1 MPCKAHQYSMI
12 YFELNNKVTVA
23 KRCILIF
30 LRVGIF
36 FFLSQILCK
45 LFLISCL
52 QCCAKYMRFLVL
64 LTGVLSIT

>member
-36 FFLSQILCK
+36 FLSQILCK
-45 LFLISCL
+45 LSLISCL
-52 QCCAKYMRFLVL
+52 QCCAKYMRFLVQ
-64 LTGVLSIT
+64 TGVLSIT